1 MRKETER
8 QRGKLTRQSQSPL
21 DKKTNMELKLADAK
35 NCAISII
42 YMITIVKS
50 SEEMT

>member
-1 MRKETER
+1 MRKETEK

-21 DKKTNMELKLADAK
+21 DKKTNMKLKLADAK
-35 NCAISII
+35 NCAV